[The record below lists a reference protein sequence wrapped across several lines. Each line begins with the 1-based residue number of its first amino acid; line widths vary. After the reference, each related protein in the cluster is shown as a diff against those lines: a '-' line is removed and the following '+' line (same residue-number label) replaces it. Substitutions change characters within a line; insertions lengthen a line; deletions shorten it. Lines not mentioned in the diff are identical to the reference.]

1 MDILIEIIA
10 YIFIAFLPPGVIG
23 PAFALVGMGIALLKG
38 KAPSG
43 MPWWGAG
50 PPHGMTEGFF
60 PRTFP
65 SAGQGRNILSGSL
78 LFGWDCLSVSGIR
91 SVRGK
96 DECPRAGLQFD
107 GKTVPIL

>member
-43 MPWWGAG
+43 MPWWGG
-50 PPHGMTEGFF
+50 W
-60 PRTFP
+60 
-65 SAGQGRNILSGSL
+65 SAAR
-78 LFGWDCLSVSGIR
+78 D
-91 SVRGK
+91 
-96 DECPRAGLQFD
+96 D
-107 GKTVPIL
+107 